1 MVADWIDSLRAP
13 GPPAEGVSVWEDDEL
28 YLAAVPR
35 TLLVCRYFVVVYERL
50 IVLDH
55 FDPALHGS
63 PSTAQLLQNRPTT
76 HT

>member
-1 MVADWIDSLRAP
+1 VRRFLESEPDSFTVAMVADWIDSLRAI

-55 FDPALHGS
+55 FDQP
-63 PSTAQLLQNRPTT
+63 
-76 HT
+76 